1 MTKLHRDTSRALNRI
16 AIVVR
21 PAQPFLDW
29 LHKADSTSSGIG
41 LDDLQRE
48 PTAYLLPDVNSPRE
62 LDRVLRKSF
71 DTIFTAELEGW
82 LQDESA
88 WPAKRTLKM
97 FRTWFELSI
106 HSMLIDLVDTD
117 LGYD

>member
-1 MTKLHRDTSRALNRI
+1 M
-16 AIVVR
+16 VQ

-29 LHKADSTSSGIG
+29 LHEADPSSSDIG

-62 LDRVLRKSF
+62 LERVLRNSF
-71 DTIFTAELEGW
+71 DTIFTSELQGW

-88 WPAKRTLKM
+88 WPAKRTLSM
-97 FRTWFELSI
+97 FRSWFEVSV

-117 LGYD
+117 LSYD

>member
-1 MTKLHRDTSRALNRI
+1 MNRLHTDTCRALNRS

-29 LHKADSTSSGIG
+29 LHEADSTSARIG
-41 LDDLQRE
+41 LQDLRHE
-48 PTAYLLPDVNSPRE
+48 PTVYLLPETNSSSDFE
-62 LDRVLRKSF
+62 RVIRKSF

-88 WPAKRTLKM
+88 WPAKRTLGM
-97 FRTWFELSI
+97 FRAWFETSI
-106 HSMLIDLVDTD
+106 HSMLIDLADTD
-117 LGYD
+117 LSYD